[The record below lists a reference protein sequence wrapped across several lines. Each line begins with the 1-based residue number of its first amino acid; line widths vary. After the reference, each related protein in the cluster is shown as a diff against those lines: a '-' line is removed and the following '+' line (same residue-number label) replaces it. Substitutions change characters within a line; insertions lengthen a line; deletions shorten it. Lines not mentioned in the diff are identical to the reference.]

1 MALIA
6 INLFISARSNQT
18 AVIVDAMKKKR
29 AATTNTIQ
37 QAELI
42 LKLYELRREAVMRE
56 ARSYVGGNFLPA
68 SASEFI
74 QIVSA
79 GDRHSSFVLQVYGYW
94 DMVAAFVRS
103 GALDAELLYNT
114 CPEMYFQY
122 AKIQPHLAQFREEM
136 NLPEYLINIEQLVE
150 GSRAGCK
157 RLEAMQKNLA
167 AIAEARS
174 RSASKP
180 QTKSASKPRT
190 KR

>member
-1 MALIA
+1 M
-6 INLFISARSNQT
+6 T
-18 AVIVDAMKKKR
+18 KKS
-29 AATTNTIQ
+29 AATANAIQ

-56 ARSYVGGNFLPA
+56 ARSYVGGDFLPA

-79 GDRHSSFVLQVYGYW
+79 GNRQSSFVLQVYGYW
-94 DMVAAFVRS
+94 EMVAAFVTS

-114 CPEMYFQY
+114 CPEVYFQY

-136 NLPEYLINIEQLVE
+136 NLPEFLINVERLIE
-150 GSRAGCK
+150 GSRKGRK
-157 RLEAMQKNLA
+157 RLEAMQRSLTA
-167 AIAEARS
+167 LAEARS
-174 RSASKP
+174 HSAPKPRASSASKP
-180 QTKSASKPRT
+180 PR

>member
-1 MALIA
+1 M
-6 INLFISARSNQT
+6 
-18 AVIVDAMKKKR
+18 
-29 AATTNTIQ
+29 
-37 QAELI
+37 I

-56 ARSYVGGNFLPA
+56 ARSYVGGDFLPA

-79 GDRHSSFVLQVYGYW
+79 GDRRSSFVLQVYGYW
-94 DMVAAFVRS
+94 EMVAAFVRS

-122 AKIQPHLAQFREEM
+122 AKIQPYLAQFREEM
-136 NLPEYLINIEQLVE
+136 NMPEFLISIEQLIDR
-150 GSRAGCK
+150 SRTGRK

-167 AIAEARS
+167 AIAEVRS

-180 QTKSASKPRT
+180 RTTSKPTSKPRT
-190 KR
+190 KSKPQTKR

>member
-1 MALIA
+1 M
-6 INLFISARSNQT
+6 R
-18 AVIVDAMKKKR
+18 KKR
-29 AATTNTIQ
+29 ATTANAIQ

-56 ARSYVGGNFLPA
+56 ARSYVGGDFLPA

-74 QIVSA
+74 RIVSA

-94 DMVAAFVRS
+94 EMVAAFVRS

-122 AKIQPHLAQFREEM
+122 AKIQPYMAQFREEM
-136 NLPEYLINIEQLVE
+136 NLPEFLISVQRLVE
-150 GSRAGCK
+150 GSRTGRK

-167 AIAEARS
+167 ALAEVRS
-174 RSASKP
+174 SSASK
-180 QTKSASKPRT
+180 QRT